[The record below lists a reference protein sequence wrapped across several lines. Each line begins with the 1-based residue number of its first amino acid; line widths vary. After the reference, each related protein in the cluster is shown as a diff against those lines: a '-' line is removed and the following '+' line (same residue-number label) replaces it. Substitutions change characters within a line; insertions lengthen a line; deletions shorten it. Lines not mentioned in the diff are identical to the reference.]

1 MTESVGR
8 IFRCPVYRRFSDL
21 DPLGHVNNVAYYD
34 FLQEARVQVFNE
46 LGWTPT
52 QEFFHVVVRQ
62 GIAFRRPLG
71 MSSLPVIVE
80 ASFTHIGGSSY
91 TIAYRIVDEAGELAA
106 EGETVMAVVD
116 IASGK
121 PVRIPE
127 KLRSVLR
134 AVRIKE

>member
-1 MTESVGR
+1 MTEPVGR
-8 IFRCPVYRRFSDL
+8 VFRCPVYRRFSDL
-21 DPLGHVNNVAYYD
+21 DPLGHVNNVAYYE
-34 FLQEARVQVFNE
+34 FLQEARVQVFEE

-52 QEFFHVVVRQ
+52 QDFFHVVVRQ
-62 GIAFRRPLG
+62 GISFRRPLG
-71 MSSLPVIVE
+71 MSTEPIVVE
-80 ASFTHIGGSSY
+80 TSFTRIGGSSY

-116 IASGK
+116 ISSGK

-134 AVRIKE
+134 DVRIVE